1 MSLSLIIV
9 SALCLLLFLLILVLT
24 SNNKKKKQSKFL
36 DPLNSLAESANCK
49 ISQYD
54 IWNDSVIGIDNTR
67 NFVFAIRK
75 TIDNEASVA
84 INLAEIFRCKISEVS
99 RTTGPKEGNFIA
111 FDRIDLVF
119 TCKDKSKAD
128 VVVEFYNANT
138 DRLTLT
144 GELQLAQKW
153 CMLVNNL
160 TAALSK

>member
-1 MSLSLIIV
+1 MSLGLIITG
-9 SALCLLLFLLILVLT
+9 ALCLFLFIIILVAARN
-24 SNNKKKKQSKFL
+24 SKRKKQNTFL
-36 DPLNSLAESANCK
+36 NPLNSLAEGANCK

-75 TIDNEASVA
+75 TIDNETSVT
-84 INLAEIFRCKISEVS
+84 INLAEVFRCRIAEVS

-119 TCKDKSKAD
+119 MCKDKSKAD
-128 VVVEFYNANT
+128 IVVEFYNANT

-153 CMLVNNL
+153 CMLINNI

>member
-1 MSLSLIIV
+1 MSLGLIIAGV
-9 SALCLLLFLLILVLT
+9 LCLLLSILIFVLA
-24 SNNKKKKQSKFL
+24 SNSKKKKQNKFL

-67 NFVFAIRK
+67 NFVFVIRK
-75 TIDNEASVA
+75 TIDNEASIS
-84 INLAEIFRCKISEVS
+84 INLAEVFRCKISELS

-119 TCKDKSKAD
+119 ACKDKSKAD
-128 VVVEFYNANT
+128 IVVEFYNANT

-153 CMLVNNL
+153 CMLINNII
-160 TAALSK
+160 AALSK